1 MVWTPEQ
8 TGQFLDHAI
17 NDRLYPLFHLIAHVG
32 LRRGE
37 ACGQLRADTY
47 LDAATIEVANQIV
60 QYGWETGQ

>member
-1 MVWTPEQ
+1 
-8 TGQFLDHAI
+8 
-17 NDRLYPLFHLIAHVG
+17 LIAHVG